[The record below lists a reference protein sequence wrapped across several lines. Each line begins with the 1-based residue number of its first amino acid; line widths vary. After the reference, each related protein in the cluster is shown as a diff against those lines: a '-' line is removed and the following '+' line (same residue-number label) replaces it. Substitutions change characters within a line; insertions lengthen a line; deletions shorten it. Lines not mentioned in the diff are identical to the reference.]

1 MTEVATMG
9 DMSTEQLPPP
19 TVEIV
24 DEALIAATS
33 MEADDTSIK
42 PEPTLSLAVAGTME
56 VPATDDG
63 ARPPLLMLFMADG
76 TVRWVTQPTE
86 DIADA

>member
-1 MTEVATMG
+1 MA
-9 DMSTEQLPPP
+9 DMSTDQLPPP

-33 MEADDTSIK
+33 MENDDIAAET
-42 PEPTLSLAVAGTME
+42 EQQPTLSLAVAGTME

-76 TVRWVTQPTE
+76 TVRWVAQPTE

>member
-1 MTEVATMG
+1 MTEVATMAA
-9 DMSTEQLPPP
+9 MSTEQLPPP

-33 MEADDTSIK
+33 MDNDGTAVEPDQQ
-42 PEPTLSLAVAGTME
+42 PTLSLAVAGTME

-76 TVRWVTQPTE
+76 TVRWVTQPT
-86 DIADA
+86 DD

>member
-9 DMSTEQLPPP
+9 DMSTAQLPPP

-33 MEADDTSIK
+33 MDNNGTAVEPDQQ
-42 PEPTLSLAVAGTME
+42 PTLSLAVAGTME

-63 ARPPLLMLFMADG
+63 ARPSLLMLFMADG
-76 TVRWVTQPTE
+76 TVRWVNQPDGE
-86 DIADA
+86 

>member
-1 MTEVATMG
+1 MSNTPTEHPT
-9 DMSTEQLPPP
+9 LP

-33 MEADDTSIK
+33 MESDDVAVE
-42 PEPTLSLAVAGTME
+42 PDQQPTLALAVAGTME

-63 ARPPLLMLFMADG
+63 ERPPVLMLFMADG
-76 TVRWVTQPTE
+76 TVRWHLPQESDPMDVSG
-86 DIADA
+86 A

>member
-33 MEADDTSIK
+33 MDNDETAVEPDQQ
-42 PEPTLSLAVAGTME
+42 PTLSLAVAGTME

-86 DIADA
+86 D